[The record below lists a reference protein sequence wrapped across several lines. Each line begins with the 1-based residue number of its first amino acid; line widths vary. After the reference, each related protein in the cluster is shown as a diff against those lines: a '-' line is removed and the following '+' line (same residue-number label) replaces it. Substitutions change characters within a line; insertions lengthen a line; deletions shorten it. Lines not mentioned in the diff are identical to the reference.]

1 MLPERDCGPEGDAAF
16 LDELA
21 AIFERYPEAARKYNV
36 RCVDHEKDMMKI
48 DFTKMEGS
56 ARIEGD
62 RVITEFLAK
71 EKTLDPAS
79 SVASGSTPGKWVAAH
94 GRAPSAGSS
103 GWLLAWPDRRSVCWQ
118 TSDSGSAAYRQPLR
132 SDHKPCMLGLERVP
146 SA

>member
-1 MLPERDCGPEGDAAF
+1 MPPEHDCGPEGDAAF
-16 LDELA
+16 FDELS

-48 DFTKMEGS
+48 DFTKMEGR

-79 SVASGSTPGKWVAAH
+79 FCCQWEHTGQMGGGTWTCTQ
-94 GRAPSAGSS
+94 R
-103 GWLLAWPDRRSVCWQ
+103 W
-118 TSDSGSAAYRQPLR
+118 
-132 SDHKPCMLGLERVP
+132 
-146 SA
+146 